1 MKKIDLEKAKD
12 LKNKINQIKKLD
24 TKRKKIWIE

>member
-1 MKKIDLEKAKD
+1 MKKTDLEKAKN